1 MNDSTLTEGG
11 ALCLYNVQ
19 SARKSRRKPLDAT
32 SDTPTERSGGLTV
45 AYTTAR
51 TLEYVTG
58 KTSFV
63 SWPTLNCVQ
72 PSRFGPAVVFPH
84 LEMYFPFS
92 RLHGDDDGFHHIHRL
107 NKGYAQ

>member
-1 MNDSTLTEGG
+1 MNDSTLTGKGDLVFIQRPECEKG
-11 ALCLYNVQ
+11 
-19 SARKSRRKPLDAT
+19 RRKPLDAT